1 MNIELQTDD
10 LIQNKPSTAAIVP
23 RQGVI
28 TLFGYGIQA
37 RVDRGHLLLQDGIGP
52 ARRQACFSRI
62 GHGLKRLVV
71 IGSDGIVSLAALRW
85 LADQKASF
93 VMLERD
99 GKVLTT
105 TGPVR
110 PSDARL
116 RRAQS
121 LASQSGAALRIAS
134 KLINNKLLGQE
145 QVARYKLLDVKT
157 ADTISSYRTQLAQAE
172 TSERIRIIESRAA
185 GAYWS
190 MWRNLPI
197 NFPTKDKSRVPE
209 HWRTF
214 GTRVSPLTGSPRL
227 AVNPPNAILNYL
239 YALLESESRLAAA
252 ALGLDPGI
260 GVLHVDTPARDS
272 LACDLMEAVRPQIDG
287 FLNDWV
293 TRETLKREWF
303 FEQRDGNCRLMSSLA
318 VRLSE
323 TTPTWGRAVAPIA
336 EWVAQSLWTSARKTA
351 HQDQMLPTRLTHRR
365 RSEGRGKQF
374 VLDTKTAPH
383 PDKICPGCGATTRL
397 GRHCPKCGREISREK
412 LIELAKVGRA
422 AALTSESRR
431 KHSETQRR
439 HEAAKRA
446 WASSSKPDW
455 PNENTYVR
463 QIQPRLAA
471 VTISAVA
478 STLGVSESYAA
489 DIRAGR
495 HRPHPRHWQML
506 AELVGIGETG
516 VVPAVTLSSRHQPPR
531 HRRR

>member
-1 MNIELQTDD
+1 MSFELQFGQLNQQQAETE
-10 LIQNKPSTAAIVP
+10 AIVP
-23 RQGVI
+23 RQGVV

-37 RVDRGHLLLQDGIGP
+37 RVDRGHLVLEDGIGT
-52 ARRQACFSRI
+52 ARRHARFSRI

-71 IGSDGIVSLAALRW
+71 IGSDGMVSLAALRW

-99 GKVLTT
+99 GRVLTT

-121 LASQSGAALRIAS
+121 LASQSGVALRIAS
-134 KLINNKLLGQE
+134 KLIDKKLLGQE
-145 QVARYKLLDVKT
+145 QVARYRLLDIKT
-157 ADTISSYRTQLAQAE
+157 ADMISGYRTQLAQAE
-172 TSERIRIIESRAA
+172 TSEKVRMIESRAA

-197 NFPTKDKSRVPE
+197 NFPRKDKPRLPE
-209 HWRTF
+209 HWNTF
-214 GTRVSPLTGSPRL
+214 GNRASPLTGSPRL

-260 GVLHVDTPARDS
+260 GVLHVDTPGRDS

-287 FLNDWV
+287 FLVDWV

-303 FEQRDGNCRLMSSLA
+303 FEHRDGNCRLVASLA
-318 VRLSE
+318 SRLSE
-323 TTPTWGRAVAPIA
+323 TAPTWARAVAPVA
-336 EWVAQSLWTSARKTA
+336 EWVAQSLWTSARKTTRR
-351 HQDQMLPTRLTHRR
+351 DQLLATRLTQRR

-374 VLDTKTAPH
+374 VPDAKTAPY
-383 PDKICPGCGATTRL
+383 PDKICSGCGATTRM
-397 GRHCPKCGREISREK
+397 GRNCPKCGREISREK
-412 LIELAKVGRA
+412 LIELAKVGRVA
-422 AALTSESRR
+422 AQSAESRR

-446 WASSSKPDW
+446 WVSSPKPDW
-455 PNENTYVR
+455 PDGNTYVR
-463 QIQPRLAA
+463 QIQPRLSA
-471 VTISAVA
+471 VTISTMA

-495 HRPHPRHWQML
+495 HRPHPRHWKTL
-506 AELVGIGETG
+506 AELVRISD
-516 VVPAVTLSSRHQPPR
+516 L
-531 HRRR
+531 

>member
-1 MNIELQTDD
+1 MSFE
-10 LIQNKPSTAAIVP
+10 IQMDNAKEDKSSIAAIVP
-23 RQGVI
+23 RQGVV
-28 TLFGYGIQA
+28 TLFGYGIHA
-37 RVDRGHLLLQDGIGP
+37 RVDRGHLLLEDGIGA
-52 ARRQACFSRI
+52 ARRRARFGRI

-85 LADQKASF
+85 LADQRASF

-99 GKVLTT
+99 GTVLTT
-105 TGPVR
+105 IGPVR

-121 LASQSGAALRIAS
+121 LASQTGSALRIAS
-134 KLINNKLLGQE
+134 KLIEKKLLGQE
-145 QVARYKLLDVKT
+145 QVARYKLLNVKA
-157 ADTISSYRTQLAQAE
+157 ADTISSYRAQLPQAE

-185 GAYWS
+185 SAYWA
-190 MWRNLPI
+190 MWRDLPI
-197 NFPTKDKSRVPE
+197 NFPRKEEPRVPE
-209 HWRTF
+209 HWSTF

-239 YALLESESRLAAA
+239 YAILESESRLAAA

-260 GVLHVDTPARDS
+260 SVLHVDAPARDS

-287 FLNDWV
+287 FLVDWI

-318 VRLSE
+318 VQLSE
-323 TTPTWGRAVAPIA
+323 TAPTWGRAVAPVA
-336 EWVAQSLWTSARKTA
+336 EWVAQSLWTSARKTPIR
-351 HQDQMLPTRLTHRR
+351 DQLLPTRLTQSR
-365 RSEGRGKQF
+365 RSAGRGNEF
-374 VLDTKTAPH
+374 IADTTPAPH
-383 PDKICPGCGATTRL
+383 PTNVCPGCGATTRL

-422 AALTSESRR
+422 AAQSAQSRR

-446 WASSSKPDW
+446 WISSPKANW
-455 PNENTYVR
+455 PHENAYVR

-471 VTISAVA
+471 VTISAIA
-478 STLGVSESYAA
+478 ATLGVSESYAA

-495 HRPHPRHWQML
+495 HRPHPRHWIAL
-506 AELVGIGETG
+506 AKLVDIR
-516 VVPAVTLSSRHQPPR
+516 S
-531 HRRR
+531 